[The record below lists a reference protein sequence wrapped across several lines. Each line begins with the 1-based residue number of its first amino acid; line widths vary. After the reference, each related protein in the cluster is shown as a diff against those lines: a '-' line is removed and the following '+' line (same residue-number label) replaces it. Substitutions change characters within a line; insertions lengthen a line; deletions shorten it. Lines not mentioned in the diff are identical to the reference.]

1 MISSY
6 TYIGDVALDT
16 PVHILFNTRSFTTG
30 VPTSLSGSPSAV
42 VYVDNNANELA
53 IVALFVD
60 WDGKVGLNRCGFTV
74 NAANGFTAGTNCYV
88 VLAAGTVGG
97 ASVANTV
104 VGAFS
109 VQDRYNGTGSSGS
122 DPATLAAIAAVQAD
136 TDNIQ
141 TRLPAALVNGRIDS
155 NVGWMEANTMTST
168 ALATDFVAEITIGL
182 ATAAAVAAV
191 QADTDNIQTR
201 LPAALISGRMD
212 SHVGAMNA
220 NTLTASALATDA
232 VAEIQLGLATEG
244 NLDSVNNKV
253 ANIQT
258 RLPTALI
265 GGRMDSIV
273 GAMAP
278 DTLTASALAADAVTE
293 IQSGITVDVS
303 GLATATALAAVQADT
318 DDIQSRLPLALEG
331 GRMNSVVNDMPQ
343 GIIDHI
349 NQGMATQAQVAG
361 IQADTDNI
369 QLRLPAALVLGRMD
383 SSVGAMAPDTLT
395 ASALAADAVAEI
407 AAAMDAIATATE
419 IADAI
424 LRRNVAGGSD
434 GVRTVSEALYAL
446 RNKTE
451 IVAGLMK
458 VYQTDDATVAF
469 QGPVTTAPGDPLTS
483 FDPA

>member
-1 MISSY
+1 MIPGY
-6 TYIGDVALDT
+6 TYLGDIPQNSDV
-16 PVHILFNTRSFTTG
+16 VFHFNTRHPTTG
-30 VPTSLSGSPSAV
+30 VLTTLGGAPTAACYINNGGAV
-42 VYVDNNANELA
+42 AGVGIYP
-53 IVALFVD
+53 D
-60 WDGKVGLNRCGFTV
+60 WDGRVGFNLIAFF
-74 NAANGFTAGTNCYV
+74 AATASGYTAGKYCSV
-88 VLAAGTVGG
+88 VLTAGTVGG
-97 ASVANTV
+97 VSVAGTV
-104 VGAFS
+104 VGGFS
-109 VQDRYNGTGSSGS
+109 VEARYHGNF
-122 DPATLAAIAAVQAD
+122 ATAAALATVQAD